1 MDGCYPLHART
12 EQAPAD
18 DGLTPAFKAEVADFL
33 ARALTADLRD
43 AGRRTTGLKSCR
55 EACSVWQER
64 LRMKGWIAPD
74 WPAAFGG
81 AGWTPEQ
88 RLYFE
93 AECAVNDAPVI
104 MSSGIRSVGPMLI
117 QAGTPEQQHYYLPRI
132 LSGEHEWCQG
142 FSEAQA
148 GSDLPAL
155 ALKARLEGDQF
166 VLDGHKLWTSSAG
179 CSTHMYLLAR
189 CEPGSTGREG
199 IVLLLVRMDRP
210 GIRVRPIDLIDGSQE
225 VSQVFFDGVRTPAS
239 ERIGEIGEGWKA
251 ARQMM
256 AISRSNNTTTGTL
269 RRAWRMART
278 LSQAAGGAG
287 HGETLAGLE
296 RDIEAFEALELRLAG
311 DNHGLASS
319 AAASML
325 KLKATELHQAI
336 TEAALQIAPHDPL
349 AQAKYLF
356 TRSASIY
363 SGTSE
368 VHRNGL
374 GRAFGL
380 S

>member
-1 MDGCYPLHART
+1 MDGCYPLDART
-12 EQAPAD
+12 AATPHG
-18 DGLTPAFKAEVADFL
+18 DGLTPAFKAEVRDFL
-33 ARALTADLRD
+33 ARELTGELRE
-43 AGRRTTGLKSCR
+43 AGRRTTGLKSDAPACR
-55 EACSVWQER
+55 AWQER
-64 LRMKGWIAPD
+64 LRGRGWIAPD

-93 AECAVNDAPVI
+93 AECAANDAPVI

-189 CEPGSTGREG
+189 CEPGSTGRDG

-210 GIRVRPIDLIDGSQE
+210 GIRVRPIKLIDGSHE
-225 VSQVFFDGVRTPAS
+225 VSEVFFDGVRTPAS

-269 RRAWRMART
+269 RRAWRMARS
-278 LSQAAGGAG
+278 LSASAGGRDDG
-287 HGETLAGLE
+287 QVLAGLE
-296 RDIEAFEALELRLAG
+296 REIESFEALELRLAA
-311 DNHGLASS
+311 DSHGLAPSQ
-319 AAASML
+319 AASLL

-336 TEAALQIAPHDPL
+336 TLAALQLAPADKL
-349 AQAKYLF
+349 AQAKYFF
-356 TRSASIY
+356 TRSATIY

-374 GRAFGL
+374 SRAIGL